1 MKSKSKNNKK
11 KTIFKDNANL
21 NIRLAMALS
30 VFVVL
35 LSSSLLAVAIYYLL
49 VFFDIIKYGTL
60 PAFWILAIIVIVCN
74 IVGAILASIIC
85 AHYTKPIDD
94 VIKAMNRLS
103 GGDFDVD
110 LPCDKDLA
118 IIRQLK
124 QTVNKTARE
133 LNSIEVMRND
143 FIDTISHEYKTPV
156 SSINGFAR
164 RLKGDNLTDE
174 QREYV
179 DIIIDESKHLS
190 SLTTNILLLN
200 KYENTQIVPDVAPY
214 SLDEQIRKC
223 AIFLQQDWMQ
233 KNISLEG
240 KFDPVT
246 YCGNEDM
253 MNQVWINLIKNAIK
267 CTGEGGSIYCSVY
280 ADGGT
285 AVVKIKDTG
294 CGMDNETVSHIF
306 ANFYKADSSR
316 NTQGNGLGLSIVKR
330 IVDLNN
336 GKITINSK
344 PYEGTEF
351 TVTLPLDEK
360 SNNI

>member
-1 MKSKSKNNKK
+1 M
-11 KTIFKDNANL
+11 
-21 NIRLAMALS
+21 
-30 VFVVL
+30 
-35 LSSSLLAVAIYYLL
+35 
-49 VFFDIIKYGTL
+49 
-60 PAFWILAIIVIVCN
+60 
-74 IVGAILASIIC
+74 
-85 AHYTKPIDD
+85 
-94 VIKAMNRLS
+94 
-103 GGDFDVD
+103 
-110 LPCDKDLA
+110 
-118 IIRQLK
+118 
-124 QTVNKTARE
+124 
-133 LNSIEVMRND
+133 
-143 FIDTISHEYKTPV
+143 
-156 SSINGFAR
+156 
-164 RLKGDNLTDE
+164 
-174 QREYV
+174 
-179 DIIIDESKHLS
+179 
-190 SLTTNILLLN
+190 
-200 KYENTQIVPDVAPY
+200 PDVAPY

-223 AIFLQQDWMQ
+223 VIFLQQDWMQ

-267 CTGEGGSIYCSVY
+267 CTGEGGSIYCSVC
-280 ADGGT
+280 ADGGN

-306 ANFYKADSSR
+306 DKFYQADSSR

-336 GKITINSK
+336 GKIIIDSK